1 MKFSF
6 LVMACIFASNTS
18 FAQLKK
24 TPVCPP
30 FQVDIISGS
39 INKFS
44 PKSSLMEIK
53 NEFPC
58 FNLIVEES
66 DSSTKCKGIFYS
78 DKGIYFFTERDYIE
92 INEKFDGVMTPK
104 LLGADRKSLFA
115 LFGYPKIKDI
125 TWDAFQMVYGILI
138 LYYDKAG
145 RINKIQ
151 ISSKTVDNIKLCE

>member
-1 MKFSF
+1 MKFS
-6 LVMACIFASNTS
+6 LLLIVGISLSNTS
-18 FAQLKK
+18 FGQLKK

-30 FQVDIISGS
+30 FQADIVSGS
-39 INKFS
+39 INKLS
-44 PKSSLMEIK
+44 PKSSMDEIK
-53 NEFPC
+53 NSFPC
-58 FNLIVEES
+58 FKLVVDGS
-66 DSSTKCKGIFYS
+66 DSSAKCKGVYYN
-78 DKGIYFFTERDYIE
+78 DKGIIFFTERNYIE

-104 LLGADRKSLFA
+104 LIGADRKSLFA

-145 RINKIQ
+145 KINKIQ

>member
-1 MKFSF
+1 MKFSL
-6 LVMACIFASNTS
+6 LVMAGIFVSFAS

-30 FQVDIISGS
+30 FQIDFVSGS
-39 INKFS
+39 INKLT
-44 PKSSLMEIK
+44 PKSTLAEIK
-53 NEFPC
+53 NMFPC
-58 FNLIVEES
+58 FNLIVDES
-66 DSSTKCKGIFYS
+66 DSSTKCKGIFYG
-78 DKGIYFFTERDYIE
+78 DKGISFFTERNYIE

-145 RINKIQ
+145 KINKIQ
-151 ISSKTVDNIKLCE
+151 VSSKSVDNIKLCE